1 MDSVTAQAKKRNIK
15 VGYQRAF
22 WEMGTSSDIG
32 SCLDGLKESGQ
43 QIVLVAAV
51 GIPQIRL
58 MMEAV

>member
-1 MDSVTAQAKKRNIK
+1 MDSIAVHAKQRNIN

-22 WEMGTSSDIG
+22 WETGTSADIV
-32 SCLDGLKESGQ
+32 SCLSGLGNSGQ

-58 MMEAV
+58 MTEAV

>member
-1 MDSVTAQAKKRNIK
+1 MDSIAVHAEQRNIN
-15 VGYQRAF
+15 VGYQRTF
-22 WEMGTSSDIG
+22 WEMGNSADIG
-32 SCLDGLKESGQ
+32 SCLSGLRDSGQ

>member
-1 MDSVTAQAKKRNIK
+1 MDSITIQARKRDIK

-22 WEMGTSSDIG
+22 WEMGASTDIA

-43 QIVLVAAV
+43 QIVLIAAV

-58 MMEAV
+58 VMEAV